1 MGDLD
6 RLNEAIALNYL
17 LLPFISAAIYVLWLL
32 VIRKNIKS
40 VWYISLAIPG
50 TVAFLSILIE
60 YIFFPPP
67 EYTAHARIS
76 LVIFFLFCPGYIV
89 PLGLF
94 PTLHLLRCAS

>member
-6 RLNEAIALNYL
+6 RLNEAIALNFL

-40 VWYISLAIPG
+40 VWYISLAISG
-50 TVAFLSILIE
+50 TVAFLLILIE

-76 LVIFFLFCPGYIV
+76 LVIFFYCAQDTSFCLGY
-89 PLGLF
+89 F
-94 PTLHLLRCAS
+94 YSMR